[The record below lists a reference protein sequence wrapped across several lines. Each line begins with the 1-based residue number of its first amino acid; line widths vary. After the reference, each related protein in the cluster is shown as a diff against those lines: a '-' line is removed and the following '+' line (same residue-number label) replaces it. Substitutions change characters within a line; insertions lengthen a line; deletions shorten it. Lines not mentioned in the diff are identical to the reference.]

1 MFEKAAKIRFPPN
14 GKIVPILINPQSE
27 AQKLLFKSQCEVQS
41 LQDLALL
48 FEKSQTILK
57 TQAFIM
63 CKRIL

>member
-14 GKIVPILINPQSE
+14 GKIVSILINPQSE

-41 LQDLALL
+41 LQDLDL
-48 FEKSQTILK
+48 FLEKNQTILK

-63 CKRIL
+63 